1 MTILSVQ
8 LFVYSTFCPAEQR
21 RFSSYLAATDW
32 KICWL
37 VTVSAITLSLDTG
50 QMGTEHRLDR
60 AAPGSYQLNKSSEP
74 RTRTS
79 PTAGHLHLLCML
91 SPTLAG
97 RYCCAP
103 PEVLQGLHF
112 SVYSTCMSASGCAQE
127 CSSNIVLSKESW
139 CKPDAAPPASL
150 GQPKPPQ
157 LVFQQGGSTSMRPVW
172 MGRWPPVLSHSCS
185 MSATW
190 TQTPFFRAQNDL
202 KAHLLWWW
210 KCSQLL
216 GRRCSTCSSSCNLH
230 ISHLAEGERMTENEL
245 RSSVLQSPLGGAGL
259 PWGSAHFLLNVKA
272 SLLPPAAR
280 FCAKA
285 LVRPPLPS
293 PPPPPPPFPVSRRQQ
308 RPEGPKGGG
317 GLSYCYRYF
326 LTQRETRSRLQFLLS
341 TSC

>member
-1 MTILSVQ
+1 MTILSFQ
-8 LFVYSTFCPAEQR
+8 LFVYSTFCPAEQC

-37 VTVSAITLSLDTG
+37 VTVSAITWSLDTG

-74 RTRTS
+74 RTRTC
-79 PTAGHLHLLCML
+79 PTAGQHLHPLCML

-150 GQPKPPQ
+150 GQFKPPQ
-157 LVFQQGGSTSMRPVW
+157 LIFQQGGSTSMRPVW
-172 MGRWPPVLSHSCS
+172 MGRWPQVLSHSCS

-190 TQTPFFRAQNDL
+190 TQTPFFHAQNDL

-230 ISHLAEGERMTENEL
+230 ISHLAEVERITENEL
-245 RSSVLQSPLGGAGL
+245 RSPVLHSPLGGAGL
-259 PWGSAHFLLNVKA
+259 P
-272 SLLPPAAR
+272 
-280 FCAKA
+280 
-285 LVRPPLPS
+285 
-293 PPPPPPPFPVSRRQQ
+293 
-308 RPEGPKGGG
+308 
-317 GLSYCYRYF
+317 
-326 LTQRETRSRLQFLLS
+326 
-341 TSC
+341 